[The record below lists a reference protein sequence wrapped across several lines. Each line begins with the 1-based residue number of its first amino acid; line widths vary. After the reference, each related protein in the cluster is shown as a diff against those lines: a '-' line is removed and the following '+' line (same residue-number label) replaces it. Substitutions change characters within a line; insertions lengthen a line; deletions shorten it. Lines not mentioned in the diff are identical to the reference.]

1 MELYDS
7 EEQQVEAIKDWWQE
21 NGKAVV
27 LGVVVGLGGLFG
39 WRFYQDSAIQAQEAA
54 SEQYTSVVEAIAAQ
68 GTEASAEVQSFID
81 TSKATEYSVLA
92 SLQLAKAQVEAGE
105 LDQALEQL
113 QWAQANTKDV
123 AVSPLVTYRI
133 ARIMAEQEN
142 VDGARAELDK
152 ITDEAWAGRVAE
164 LRGDIAINAG
174 ERDAAYSAY
183 TEAQQAQDASQALQ
197 IKLDD
202 LAK

>member
-54 SEQYTSVVEAIAAQ
+54 SEQYTSVVEAITAQ
-68 GTEASAEVQSFID
+68 GVDASAEVQSFID

-92 SLQLAKAQVEAGE
+92 ALQLAKAQVEAGE
-105 LDQALEQL
+105 LDQALVQL
-113 QWAQANTKDV
+113 QWAQANTKDA

-142 VDGARAELDK
+142 IDGARVELDK

-174 ERDAAYSAY
+174 ERDVAYTAY